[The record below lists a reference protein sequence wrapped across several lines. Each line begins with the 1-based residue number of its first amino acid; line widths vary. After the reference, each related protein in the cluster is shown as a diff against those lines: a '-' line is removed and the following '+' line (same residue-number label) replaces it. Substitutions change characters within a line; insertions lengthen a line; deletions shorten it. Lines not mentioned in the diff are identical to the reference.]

1 MDSGV
6 PDAVE
11 PDIAHAANG
20 ERVATLQRERLAIL
34 NRANDALRRT
44 ADKLA
49 EIPALEAFLEQVLK
63 SLVDMFQ
70 GSGGALW
77 WGDEDAVTLSL
88 ELAHGVLTRTPSGM
102 HHDAACLKA
111 LLEDS
116 HDAARRIR
124 AGLITVLDARSVAS
138 SQAAR
143 DWIRSHAIKSLLI
156 VPLMLGE
163 RHFGCISVRL
173 SEVHTLGEEEV
184 ELAKA
189 LATQAA
195 LAMELTRLSNESRG
209 VAILQERARFAR
221 EIHDGIVQSF
231 IGINMQLNRLR
242 ASEAPDALEKA
253 LELAG
258 HGLAEARRAV
268 RALQPLQLAGKTFA
282 EAVTDMA
289 RASVGE
295 GVKVDVTSSGTWE
308 GLTADAEGHLF
319 RIVQEAVNNVVRH
332 ADASELSVELS
343 ATGTEVSVL
352 VSDNG
357 KGFDV
362 KAHQDAEHGFGLF
375 SMRQRAD
382 SIGAAFTIVSTM
394 GQGTQVFTSLP
405 RGTGGGVSP

>member
-1 MDSGV
+1 MNSGV
-6 PDAVE
+6 STAVE
-11 PDIAHAANG
+11 PDAAQADNS
-20 ERVATLQRERLAIL
+20 ERAATLRRERLAIL

-49 EIPALEAFLEQVLK
+49 EVPALEAFLEQVLT
-63 SLVDMFQ
+63 SLVDTFQ

-77 WGDEDAVTLSL
+77 WGDEHAVTLSL
-88 ELAHGVLTRTPSGM
+88 ELARGVLTRTPHAT

-111 LLEDS
+111 LLADS
-116 HDAARRIR
+116 HDAARRIA
-124 AGLITVLDARSVAS
+124 AGLITVIDPRSVAAS
-138 SQAAR
+138 RAAQ
-143 DWIRSHAIKSLLI
+143 DWIRSHAIRSLLI

-173 SEVHTLGEEEV
+173 SEAHTLGDEEV

-209 VAILQERARFAR
+209 VAILQERARLAR

-231 IGINMQLNRLR
+231 IGISMQLNRLQT
-242 ASEAPDALEKA
+242 AEAPRALEKA
-253 LELAG
+253 LELAE

-268 RALQPLQLAGKTFA
+268 RALRPLHLAGKTFVQ
-282 EAVTDMA
+282 AVTDMA
-289 RASVGE
+289 RTSVGE
-295 GVKVDVTSSGTWE
+295 GVKVDVTSSGIWG
-308 GLTADAEGHLF
+308 GLAADAEGHLF

-332 ADASELSVELS
+332 ADADELSIELS

-362 KAHQDAEHGFGLF
+362 KAQQDAEHGFGLF

-382 SIGAAFTIVSTM
+382 SMGAAFTIVSAK
-394 GQGTQVFTSLP
+394 GRGTQVFTSLP
-405 RGTGGGVSP
+405 RGTGGDVSP

>member
-1 MDSGV
+1 MDPDV

-11 PDIAHAANG
+11 LDAAHAANS
-20 ERVATLQRERLAIL
+20 ERVAAVQRERLAIL
-34 NRANDALRRT
+34 SRANDALRRT

-49 EIPALEAFLEQVLK
+49 EVPALEAFLEQVLQ
-63 SLVDMFQ
+63 SLVDTFQ

-77 WGDEDAVTLSL
+77 WGDEHSVTLSL
-88 ELAHGVLTRTPSGM
+88 ELTHGVLTRTPSGT

-111 LLEDS
+111 LLKDS
-116 HDAARRIR
+116 DDAARRIR
-124 AGLITVLDARSVAS
+124 AGLITVLDAQSVAS
-138 SQAAR
+138 SRAAR
-143 DWIRSHAIKSLLI
+143 EWIRSHAIRSLLI

-173 SEVHTLGEEEV
+173 SEAHTLGDEEV

-242 ASEAPDALEKA
+242 ASETPGALEKA
-253 LELAG
+253 LELAE
-258 HGLAEARRAV
+258 HGLAEARRAI
-268 RALQPLQLAGKTFA
+268 RALQPLHLAGKSFV

-289 RASVGE
+289 RTSVGE
-295 GVKVDVTSSGTWE
+295 GMKVNVASSGTWE

-332 ADASELSVELS
+332 ADANELSIELS
-343 ATGTEVSVL
+343 ATGTEISVL
-352 VSDNG
+352 VGDNG

-362 KAHQDAEHGFGLF
+362 KAHQDAELGFGLF

-382 SIGAAFTIVSTM
+382 SMGATFKIVSTK
-394 GQGTQVFTSLP
+394 GRGTQVFTSLP
-405 RGTGGGVSP
+405 RGHADR

>member
-1 MDSGV
+1 MS
-6 PDAVE
+6 
-11 PDIAHAANG
+11 
-20 ERVATLQRERLAIL
+20 ERLAIL

-49 EIPALEAFLEQVLK
+49 EVPALEAFLEQVLR
-63 SLVDMFQ
+63 SLVDTFQ

-77 WGDEDAVTLSL
+77 WGDEQAVTLSM
-88 ELAHGVLTRTPSGM
+88 ELVRGVLSRTPGTAQP
-102 HHDAACLKA
+102 DAACLKE
-111 LLEDS
+111 LLADS

-124 AGLITVLDARSVAS
+124 AGLITVLDARTVAAS
-138 SQAAR
+138 LSAR
-143 DWIRSHAIKSLLI
+143 EWVRSHAIKALLI

-173 SEVHTLGEEEV
+173 SEVHNLGDEEV

-195 LAMELTRLSNESRG
+195 LAMELTRLSNESRS
-209 VAILQERARFAR
+209 VAILQERARLAR

-242 ASEAPDALEKA
+242 SGESEGALEKA
-253 LELAG
+253 LELSE
-258 HGLAEARRAV
+258 HGLGEARRAV
-268 RALQPLQLAGKTFA
+268 RALRPLHLAGKTLV
-282 EAVTDMA
+282 EAVADMA
-289 RASVGE
+289 RTSVGE
-295 GVKVDVTSSGTWE
+295 GVKVEVTSSGAWE
-308 GLTADAEGHLF
+308 GLTPDAEGHLF

-332 ADASELSVELS
+332 AEADALSVELS
-343 ATGTEVSVL
+343 ATATEVSVL

-362 KAHQDAEHGFGLF
+362 EAQQDAEHGFGLF

-382 SIGAAFTIVSTM
+382 SMGAAFKIVSTK
-394 GQGTQVFTSLP
+394 GGGTQVFTSLQ
-405 RGTGGGVSP
+405 RAAGGAALEA